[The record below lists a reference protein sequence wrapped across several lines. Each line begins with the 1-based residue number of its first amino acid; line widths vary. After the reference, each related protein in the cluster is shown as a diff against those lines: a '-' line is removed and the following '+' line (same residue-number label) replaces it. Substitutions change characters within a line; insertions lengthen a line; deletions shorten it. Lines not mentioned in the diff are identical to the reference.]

1 MLGFNHQLE
10 EFSEWDFHGA
20 KLMGFNFKNH
30 QQKCGVF
37 NWHIYIYVICMVN
50 GQYIY
55 IVNHVEYHTARK
67 PYVSPPSQT

>member
-37 NWHIYIYVICMVN
+37 NWHIYICYMYGKWSI
-50 GQYIY
+50 YIY
-55 IVNHVEYHTARK
+55 
-67 PYVSPPSQT
+67 S